1 MIPGLRGSLLSEDA
15 LEHVV
20 PDALRGRL
28 GEAERAKA
36 RRRLRAWHTSLRR
49 VLGPAS
55 ASRTIFD
62 RLAVPL
68 FSHLGYRACCDS
80 TVPVASSEQS
90 PARILRA
97 LLECQGRVAAAL
109 IVTGWEQDAATAWR
123 DSVRQGIARG
133 VRWCF
138 CLTGPSLR
146 ITDSRRTY
154 SRRYVEFDLETAIDD
169 EHTFSILWGLL
180 RSSAMI
186 GTSTNPTPLL
196 DLAVDI
202 SEKHRASVRTSL
214 RTGVE
219 DALRQLN
226 VAFQN
231 AMRGRGRSRST
242 GHSSPSTLNEALI
255 VIYRVLF
262 LLFAEARGLVP
273 GWHPVYRD
281 GYTIESLRDPVERL
295 PRPRGLWETI
305 QSIARLAHR
314 GCRIGE
320 LQVTPF
326 NGRLFS
332 PTESPL
338 ADSLSLDD
346 SAVRHALLALT
357 TRCTNHGRQRIAYSD
372 LGVEQLGGVY
382 ESVLDLEP
390 SADRFVRTERRKT
403 TGSFYT
409 PRSLTEYLVRRTLA
423 PLVSGKTSEEILS
436 LRILDP
442 AMGSGAFLVAAC
454 RYLASA
460 YEAALVRDNVCGPED
475 IDERE
480 RADFRRAIAQRCLY
494 GVDINPMAV
503 QLGRLS
509 LWLTT
514 LAAERPLTFLDHRLR
529 TGNSLVGASL
539 MDLARQPARGK
550 RGSSAHTSRL
560 PLFEDDER
568 DRQLRRIIAVR
579 DAIAAEPGHTL
590 AQVRAK
596 EHALARLG
604 DENPALARWREACDV
619 WCSTWFVTESGR
631 HRPPVS
637 ALIDTVLERP
647 SLPEHVV
654 RPFVDRA
661 RATAARERFFHWTLE
676 FPEVFSEDEGGF
688 DAVLGNPPWE
698 MLRGDT
704 GDAAGRQAARQA
716 ACALTDFARGSG
728 VYSLQGR
735 GHANLYQLFLE
746 RMLGLLRPGGR
757 LGVVLPAGLA
767 TDHGAGALRRTLLRR
782 TTIDTLIAIE
792 NKDGIFPIHRALK
805 FLLITSS
812 NSGETKALP
821 CRFGVRRLECL
832 DQLPDMGPQR
842 DAVIVPR
849 ALLERMSGEELAIL
863 DVRSQEE
870 VALVSQIAFSIPA
883 LASDE
888 GWGVTFGRELNA
900 SDDRRHFHPASSS
913 DTGLPVIEGK
923 QIGPFVADVDRP
935 AFRIRRDAAARLLDP
950 DRTFLRPRLAYRDV
964 AAATNRLTLIA
975 AIVPPLTVTTH
986 TLFCLRTDLDEECRF
1001 FLCAMFNSF
1010 VANYLVRLRVGTHVT
1025 IGIIGHLP
1033 MPRPVSGSTALRE
1046 IAGLSRALTASPT
1059 DAVAHARVQALA
1071 ARLYG
1076 LNRAQF
1082 AHVLSTFPLV
1092 PQSERTA
1099 AMHAFC
1105 DIVD

>member
-1 MIPGLRGSLLSEDA
+1 MIPGLTGSLLSEDA
-15 LEHVV
+15 LEQVV
-20 PDALRGRL
+20 PDALRGLL
-28 GEAERAKA
+28 GEADRAKA
-36 RRRLRAWHTSLRR
+36 RRRLRVWHTPLRSL
-49 VLGPAS
+49 LGPAS
-55 ASRTIFD
+55 SARTIFD

-68 FSHLGYRACCDS
+68 FSHLGYRARCDG
-80 TVPVASSEQS
+80 TVPATSSEKS
-90 PARILRA
+90 PARMLQA
-97 LLECQGRVAAAL
+97 LLECQGRVVAAL
-109 IVTGWEQDAATAWR
+109 LVTGWDQDAATAWR
-123 DSVRQGIARG
+123 DSVRHGIGQG

-146 ITDSRRTY
+146 ISDSMRTY
-154 SRRYVEFDLETAIDD
+154 SRRYVEFDLETAVEH
-169 EHTFSILWGLL
+169 EHTFAIMWGLL

-186 GTSTNPTPLL
+186 GTGANPTPLL
-196 DLAVDI
+196 DRAVDI
-202 SEKHRASVRTSL
+202 SEEHRASVRTSL
-214 RTGVE
+214 RIGVE
-219 DALRQLN
+219 DALCQLN
-226 VAFQN
+226 LAFQH
-231 AMRGRGRSRST
+231 AVQGRSRSRAA
-242 GHSSPSTLNEALI
+242 GRSSPSTLNEALI

-273 GWHPVYRD
+273 RWHPIYRD
-281 GYTIESLRDPVERL
+281 GYTIESLRDPVEML

-338 ADSLSLDD
+338 ADSLCLDD
-346 SAVRHALLALT
+346 SAVRRALLALT
-357 TRCTNHGRQRIAYSD
+357 TRCTCHGRRRIAYSD

-475 IDERE
+475 INEHE
-480 RADFRRAIAQRCLY
+480 RADFRRAVAQRCLY

-509 LWLTT
+509 LWLAT

-529 TGNSLVGASL
+529 AGNSLVGAAL
-539 MDLARQPARGK
+539 MDLARQTARAK
-550 RGSSAHTSRL
+550 RGSREHARRL

-568 DRQLRRIIAVR
+568 DRELGRVIATR
-579 DAIAAEPGHTL
+579 DAIASEPGNTL

-596 EHALARLG
+596 EQALARLS
-604 DENPALARWREACDV
+604 DDNPALARWKEACDV
-619 WCSTWFVTESGR
+619 WCSAWFVTESGR
-631 HRPPVS
+631 HRPTVS
-637 ALIDTVLERP
+637 ALIDAVLERP

-654 RPFVDRA
+654 GPLVDLA
-661 RATAARERFFHWTLE
+661 RASAARERFFHWMLE
-676 FPEVFSEDEGGF
+676 FPEVFRNNQSGF
-688 DAVLGNPPWE
+688 DAVIGNPPWE
-698 MLRGDT
+698 MLRGDR
-704 GDAAGRQAARQA
+704 GEAAGRQAARQA

-728 VYSLQGR
+728 VYSLQGS

-767 TDHGAGALRRTLLRR
+767 TDHGAGALRRTLLRK
-782 TTIDTLIAIE
+782 TTIDMLIAIE
-792 NKDGIFPIHRALK
+792 NKEGIFPIHRGLR

-812 NSGETKALP
+812 NGGETTALP
-821 CRFGVRRLECL
+821 CRFGLRRLECL
-832 DQLPDMGPQR
+832 DQLPDTGDQR
-842 DAVIVPR
+842 GSVIVPR
-849 ALLERMSGEELAIL
+849 ALLERMSGDELAIP
-863 DVRSQEE
+863 DVRSQDE
-870 VALVSQIAFSIPA
+870 VALVSQIAFSTPA

-900 SDDRRHFHPASSS
+900 SDDRRHFHPGSTG

-923 QIGPFVADVDRP
+923 QIAPFVVDVGRP
-935 AFRIRRDAAARLLDP
+935 AFRIRRDVAARLLDP
-950 DRTFLRPRLAYRDV
+950 ERTFLRSRLAYRDV

-975 AIVPPLTVTTH
+975 AIVPALTVTTH
-986 TLFCLRTDLDEECRF
+986 TLFCLRTDLDEECQF
-1001 FLCAMFNSF
+1001 YLCGMFNSF

-1025 IGIIGHLP
+1025 IGIIGRLP
-1033 MPRPVSGSTALRE
+1033 VPRPASGSSALRE
-1046 IAGLSRALTASPT
+1046 IAGLSRALAASPT
-1059 DAVAHARVQALA
+1059 NAVANARLQALA
-1071 ARLYG
+1071 ARLYR
-1076 LNRAQF
+1076 LDRAQF

-1092 PQSERTA
+1092 PQPARTA
-1099 AMHAFC
+1099 AMQAFC